1 MGLGH
6 NWTGSGT
13 QWDLDTMGLVV
24 VVFGAGTLWDLDW
37 DSLGLVVVHI
47 GIAGHSDSQPRRSG
61 TQ

>member
-1 MGLGH
+1 MGFGH
-6 NWTGSGT
+6 NGTGSGSVWG
-13 QWDLDTMGLVV
+13 WDTLGLVV
-24 VVFGAGTLWDLDW
+24 NQCDLDW